1 VSGSICLAT
10 FLEAGVED
18 NPLARRC
25 FRNSLK
31 LVFVFTSFVLT
42 ELVIVVREVAIE
54 GRGPEATRLLLL
66 FGSGVDISNNFNS
79 LSRFRL
85 NASFR
90 NNFSG
95 LTGLGFCSSQPST
108 FPLSPVLIDEEEPT
122 R

>member
-1 VSGSICLAT
+1 
-10 FLEAGVED
+10 
-18 NPLARRC
+18 
-25 FRNSLK
+25 
-31 LVFVFTSFVLT
+31 
-42 ELVIVVREVAIE
+42 VREVAIE

-95 LTGLGFCSSQPST
+95 LTGLGFCLSQPST